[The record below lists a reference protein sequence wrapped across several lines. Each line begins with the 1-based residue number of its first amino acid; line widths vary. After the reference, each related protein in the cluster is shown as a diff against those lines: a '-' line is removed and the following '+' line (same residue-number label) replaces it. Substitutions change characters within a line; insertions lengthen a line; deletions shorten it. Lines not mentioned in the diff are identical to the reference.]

1 MKSAAVCARLVT
13 DDATGASFR
22 WVSAETCK
30 NRIDGDIPGLVV
42 AVVYSLS
49 FRLRR
54 GGWLFFFPFPRQSA
68 SQSSSSRRVRLSA

>member
-54 GGWLFFFPFPRQSA
+54 GGWLFFF
-68 SQSSSSRRVRLSA
+68 LSHARALLNLLHLAAFD